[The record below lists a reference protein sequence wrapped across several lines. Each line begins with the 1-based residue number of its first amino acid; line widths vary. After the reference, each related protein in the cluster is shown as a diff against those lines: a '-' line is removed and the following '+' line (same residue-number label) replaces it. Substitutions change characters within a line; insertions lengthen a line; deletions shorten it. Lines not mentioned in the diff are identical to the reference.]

1 MVKRNIIKIDESLCN
16 GCGSCVI
23 ACSEGA
29 IEMVDGKARVVRESF
44 CDGLGACIGEC
55 PTGALTIERR
65 DAEAFDEKAAVEH
78 LQQSKAS
85 GSALAEKRAKQ
96 EGEPGPVAPCDLSVN
111 RPQASQMERE
121 KGPGQHLKK
130 LGPSSQLSS
139 WPIQMRLAHTDAP
152 YFKDASLLIAAD
164 CSAFACPVISEF
176 IRKKVV
182 LIGCPKLDQ
191 SEPFISK
198 LAEIFS
204 SNKIRDITVLRMEVP
219 CCYHIINLVEQAMK
233 RSGKN
238 IPLDQFICM
247 IDGKVVKD
255 KEMVRRSTTP
265 A

>member
-16 GCGSCVI
+16 GCGSCAI

-29 IEMVDGKARVVRESF
+29 IEMVDGKARVARESF

-55 PTGALTIERR
+55 PTGALTIEWR
-65 DAEAFDEKAAVEH
+65 DAEAFDEKAALEFQ
-78 LQQSKAS
+78 QQSKAEGNS
-85 GSALAEKRAKQ
+85 PAEKRAEQ
-96 EGEPGPVAPCDLSVN
+96 EGESGPIAPCDL
-111 RPQASQMERE
+111 PIHQSQRSSRGRGE
-121 KGPGQHLKK
+121 GPGQHLNK
-130 LGPSSQLSS
+130 LGSSSQLSS
-139 WPIQMRLAHTDAP
+139 WPIQMRLAHTNAP

-176 IRKKVV
+176 IRKRVV

-198 LAEIFS
+198 LAEILS
-204 SNKIRDITVLRMEVP
+204 SNEIRDIAVLRMEVP

-255 KEMVRRSTTP
+255 TGMVRG
-265 A
+265 

>member
-29 IEMVDGKARVVRESF
+29 IEMADGKARVARESF

-55 PTGALTIERR
+55 PTGALTIEWR
-65 DAEAFDEKAAVEH
+65 DAEAFDEKAAQEI
-78 LQQSKAS
+78 QQKSKAS
-85 GSALAEKRAKQ
+85 GSTTAEKRAEQ
-96 EGEPGPVAPCDLSVN
+96 EGEPGPLAPGDLSN
-111 RPQASQMERE
+111 HQPQRSSMGRGE
-121 KGPGQHLKK
+121 GPGQHMNK
-130 LGPSSQLSS
+130 LGSSSQLSS
-139 WPIQMRLAHTDAP
+139 WPIQMRLAHTNAP
-152 YFKDASLLIAAD
+152 YLRNASLLVAAD

-198 LAEIFS
+198 LAEILS
-204 SNKIRDITVLRMEVP
+204 LNEIRDIAILRMEVP
-219 CCYHIINLVEQAMK
+219 CCYHIVNLVEQAMK

-238 IPLDQFICM
+238 IPLDHFICM

-255 KEMVRRSTTP
+255 KGMVR

>member
-1 MVKRNIIKIDESLCN
+1 MVKRIIIKIDESLCN

-29 IEMVDGKARVVRESF
+29 IEMVDGKARVARESF

-55 PTGALTIERR
+55 PTGALTIEWR
-65 DAEAFDEKAAVEH
+65 DAEAFDEKAALEFQ
-78 LQQSKAS
+78 QQSKAEGNS
-85 GSALAEKRAKQ
+85 PAEKRAEQ
-96 EGEPGPVAPCDLSVN
+96 EGESGPIAPCDL
-111 RPQASQMERE
+111 PIHQSQRSSRGRGE
-121 KGPGQHLKK
+121 GPGQHLNK
-130 LGPSSQLSS
+130 LGSSSQLSS
-139 WPIQMRLAHTDAP
+139 WPIQMRLAHTNAP

-176 IRKKVV
+176 IRKRVV

-198 LAEIFS
+198 LAEILS
-204 SNKIRDITVLRMEVP
+204 SNEIRDIAVLRMEVP

-238 IPLDQFICM
+238 IPLDHFICM

-255 KEMVRRSTTP
+255 TGMVRG
-265 A
+265 

>member
-29 IEMVDGKARVVRESF
+29 IEMKDGKARVVRESF

-65 DAEAFDEKAAVEH
+65 EAEAFDEKAAAEQ
-78 LQQSKAS
+78 QQSKAERS
-85 GSALAEKRAKQ
+85 SPAGKKAEEEGSES
-96 EGEPGPVAPCDLSVN
+96 GPVAPCTLPIH
-111 RPQASQMERE
+111 RPQAQMGRGEGR
-121 KGPGQHLKK
+121 GQHLKT

-139 WPIQMRLAHTDAP
+139 WPVQMRLAHTDAP

-176 IRKKVV
+176 IRKRVV
-182 LIGCPKLDQ
+182 LIGCPKLDPGE
-191 SEPFISK
+191 SFVSK
-198 LAEIFS
+198 LAEILK
-204 SNKIRDITVLRMEVP
+204 SNEIRDITVLRMEVP
-219 CCYHIINLVEQAMK
+219 CCSHLMNLVEEALK

-255 KEMVRRSTTP
+255 KEMVRR
-265 A
+265 

>member
-78 LQQSKAS
+78 LQQSKAA
-85 GSALAEKRAKQ
+85 GSALAENRAKQ
-96 EGEPGPVAPCDLSVN
+96 EGESGPVAPCVLPIHQ
-111 RPQASQMERE
+111 PQRSSMGAGE
-121 KGPGQHLKK
+121 GPGQHSNK

-176 IRKKVV
+176 IRKRVV

-191 SEPFISK
+191 SETFISK
-198 LAEIFS
+198 LAEILN
-204 SNKIRDITVLRMEVP
+204 SNEIRDIAVLRMEVP
-219 CCYHIINLVEQAMK
+219 SCYHIINLVEQAMK

-238 IPLDQFICM
+238 IPLDHFICM
-247 IDGKVVKD
+247 IDGKVVND
-255 KEMVRRSTTP
+255 TGMVRR
-265 A
+265 

>member
-65 DAEAFDEKAAVEH
+65 EAEAFNEKAAAEH
-78 LQQSKAS
+78 LQQSKTE
-85 GSALAEKRAKQ
+85 GSSPVGKKAEP
-96 EGEPGPVAPCDLSVN
+96 GTGSGPVAPCELPIH
-111 RPQASQMERE
+111 RPQASQMGRGE
-121 KGPGQHLKK
+121 GPGQHLKK

-139 WPIQMRLAHTDAP
+139 WPVQMRLAHTDAP

-176 IRKKVV
+176 IRKRVV
-182 LIGCPKLDQ
+182 LIGCPKLDPG
-191 SEPFISK
+191 EPFVSK
-198 LAEIFS
+198 LAEILQ
-204 SNKIRDITVLRMEVP
+204 SNDIRDITVLRMEVP
-219 CCYHIINLVEQAMK
+219 CCSHLMNLVEQAIK
-233 RSGKN
+233 RSGKS
-238 IPLDQFICM
+238 IPLDQFICN

-255 KEMVRRSTTP
+255 KGMVRG
-265 A
+265 

>member
-1 MVKRNIIKIDESLCN
+1 
-16 GCGSCVI
+16 
-23 ACSEGA
+23 
-29 IEMVDGKARVVRESF
+29 MVDGKARVVRESF

-55 PTGALTIERR
+55 PAGALTIERR
-65 DAEAFDEKAAVEH
+65 EAEAFDEKAAVEH
-78 LQQSKAS
+78 LQQSKAA
-85 GSALAEKRAKQ
+85 GSALAEKREKQ
-96 EGEPGPVAPCDLSVN
+96 EGEPGPLAPCDLPIHQ
-111 RPQASQMERE
+111 PQRSSMERE

-130 LGPSSQLSS
+130 LGSSSQLSS

-152 YFKDASLLIAAD
+152 YLRDASLLIATD

-176 IRKKVV
+176 IRKRVV

-191 SEPFISK
+191 GEPFISK

-204 SNKIRDITVLRMEVP
+204 SNKIRDLTVLRMEVP
-219 CCYHIINLVEQAMK
+219 CCSHLLNLVEEAMK

>member
-1 MVKRNIIKIDESLCN
+1 MVKRIIIKIDESLCN
-16 GCGSCVI
+16 GCGSCAI

-29 IEMVDGKARVVRESF
+29 IEMVDGKARVARESF

-55 PTGALTIERR
+55 PTGALTIEWR
-65 DAEAFDEKAAVEH
+65 DAEAFDEKAALEFQ
-78 LQQSKAS
+78 QQSKAEGNS
-85 GSALAEKRAKQ
+85 PAEKRAEQ
-96 EGEPGPVAPCDLSVN
+96 EGESGPIAPCDL
-111 RPQASQMERE
+111 PIHQSQRSSRGRGE
-121 KGPGQHLKK
+121 GPGQHLNK
-130 LGPSSQLSS
+130 LGSSSQLSS
-139 WPIQMRLAHTDAP
+139 WPIQMRLAHTNAP

-176 IRKKVV
+176 IRKRVV

-198 LAEIFS
+198 LAEILS
-204 SNKIRDITVLRMEVP
+204 SNEIRDIAVLRMEVP

-238 IPLDQFICM
+238 IPLDHFICM

-255 KEMVRRSTTP
+255 TGMVRG
-265 A
+265 